1 MEPTK
6 VGSKGLNGKN
16 VGSVLVVELE
26 RNNTNRV
33 KLVF

>member
-6 VGSKGLNGKN
+6 VGSMGLNQN

-26 RNNTNRV
+26 GNNTN
-33 KLVF
+33 